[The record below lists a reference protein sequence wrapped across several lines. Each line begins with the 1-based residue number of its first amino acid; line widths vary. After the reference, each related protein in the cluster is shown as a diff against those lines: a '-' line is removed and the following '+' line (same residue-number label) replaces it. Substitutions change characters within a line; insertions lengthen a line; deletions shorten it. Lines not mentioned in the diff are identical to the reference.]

1 MTNSSD
7 LFPDRPLEQSAVE
20 TRLRVIDEQV
30 EYLLEMIGRDEQFR
44 EPRRHLREIRTECLS
59 ARHHF
64 ELALGRARADGE
76 TDIPAVVS
84 RGNGSRTIMGPDP
97 VAFER
102 VMQQDSEEAS
112 ESAEEESE

>member
-7 LFPDRPLEQSAVE
+7 LFPERPLEQSVID

-30 EYLLEMIGRDEQFR
+30 EYLLEAIGTDEQFR
-44 EPRRHLREIRTECLS
+44 EPRRHLREVRTECLS

-64 ELALGRARADGE
+64 ELALGRASADDE
-76 TDIPAVVS
+76 TDIPPVVS
-84 RGNGSRTIMGPDP
+84 RGNGSRTITGPDP

-102 VMQQDSEEAS
+102 ARQREAESPEKGSE
-112 ESAEEESE
+112 

>member
-30 EYLLEMIGRDEQFR
+30 EQLLEAIGSDEQFR

-59 ARHHF
+59 VRHHF
-64 ELALGRARADGE
+64 ELALERARAEDG

-102 VMQQDSEEAS
+102 VVHSSSDTDDE
-112 ESAEEESE
+112 